1 MNIKYKI
8 PIYAGGGQSGIRYT
22 STDPNGWRNLVFSQ
36 YRQHI
41 LDQLAQSGEANDYGF
56 WLNDMQSRHSKL
68 YNAANATGDWR
79 SIAYRSDDVGR
90 YQQDYRGGIGND
102 GTYQRYGSIQL
113 PDSYRNDFNQSG
125 IKNAQENKRYD
136 FFGPQKRLES
146 DRGASNYKIDNLYS
160 GITDDRRLLG
170 RKGDWDENSD
180 EFKQWQADL
189 NARGWETYLDTDD
202 YYKLRRLPNPEQNP
216 GQNPQGQNPQN
227 LQTQISTPQTEVP
240 EGHKDKYGFDWKA
253 VGEGF
258 QKILGNPDLYAFGRL
273 AGNLINNERVYNE
286 QLKGIN
292 PVLKQSYYTG
302 RQVVGDEATK
312 QAYYKR
318 AAAGQ
323 TKAARPFTSDA
334 DRQMAYQMEAKRI
347 GDELRAQG
355 DLADNGMIRDTSN
368 ESNQHQWANTQRNT
382 EVANYN
388 IASINQAKSLKH
400 NLLAQKHSAQW
411 SSVDNFLKGIEYR
424 KRQRLAEEQALDD
437 QIFALNQQYEL
448 LNDERITNSYK
459 ELQAL
464 FDKHTDKND
473 VVDYE
478 NDEVKAAI
486 KKHKALQLQLAI
498 ESYNKKKDYYRRR
511 GLISYGKEGTKIK
524 VTRKR
529 KEDLLYKSA
538 KDVVEHF
545 QKMSK
550 LSSDAQNRKQ
560 PKIEKLA
567 DHPKGKTRK
576 YQQGG
581 VAPFTIYTPVALGG
595 ETSTSTSSSVS
606 SDGLRSGSKG
616 SKDNSEKE
624 TLDLIKELFKQVA
637 GKGLPVDVN
646 TIYKSM
652 SNLFKRYQAFGEEMD
667 TNDIA
672 LLYLQSMQQLNGVL
686 HSKDVFDKAK
696 AEATKNEA
704 LGEFAVTADGQY
716 VVQDKDGKIDFA
728 TLDEIKKNKLNPITN
743 QQLLN
748 LRAYSPELLLG
759 KGDYVVDNVINNGMG
774 LNKIAE
780 RIKSLAGSI
789 GSSDEKIE
797 GITKVESDKIKAGL
811 KELAEA
817 PEGHYKITQQVKNSK
832 SQVAL
837 ALQFI
842 ENSLSPSQKAI
853 LDIHSGG
860 NNKALIASFLGS
872 QVSDSQ
878 SFEIDPLTGKA
889 AKDANGNSK
898 ESNSSIKASF
908 NDLVQR
914 GQIGVPR
921 EFSLITRDENTK
933 LYSLDSRY
941 ISQLPNVDTDMSID
955 RMLAESEVGKIL
967 DSRLGITFGDQVINP
982 QNLKDIM
989 FSVGGGATVVTLP
1002 CKYENGHKVVN
1013 FAIKDQ
1019 FDDAIKEASKI
1030 APVDWTDPKFKNTL
1044 ASILKEKGLDSLLT
1058 GDMQLDPN
1066 MLGQFMVVEAY
1077 STDRVNFNKN
1087 SKYIEKVSNP
1097 DKALEER
1104 LNNALS
1110 VKGPD
1115 GKVKKYGVDINDW
1128 GLGFLFEGG
1137 WDDIYHANVFI
1148 PLNNDPISAQ
1158 IGNDTLKR
1166 DDARKLASEYQ
1177 NYQKLINAKS
1187 GNSNQLL

>member
-1 MNIKYKI
+1 MDIRLKI
-8 PIYAGGGQSGIRYT
+8 PIYDGGGQAGIRYT
-22 STDPNGWRNLVFSQ
+22 SDDPNGWRNLVFSQ

-41 LDQLAQSGEANDYGF
+41 LDTLKNYGDLDDYGM
-56 WLNDMQSRHSKL
+56 WLNEMQKRHSDL
-68 YNAANATGDWR
+68 YRAAGGVNGNWR
-79 SIAYRSDDVGR
+79 DVAYRSDDVGK
-90 YQQDYRGGIGND
+90 YQRDYRGGYDNSGN
-102 GTYQRYGSIQL
+102 YSRQGSVEL
-113 PDSYRNDFNQSG
+113 PDRYDNDFNQSG
-125 IKNAQENKRYD
+125 IKNAQEQGRYN
-136 FFGPQKRLES
+136 FFGKSKRLES
-146 DRGASNYKIDNLYS
+146 DRSGSHYLIDNLYS

-180 EFKQWQADL
+180 EFKQWNRDL
-189 NARGWETYLDTDD
+189 NATGWEMYLDNSDN
-202 YYKLRRLPNPEQNP
+202 YYKLRRIGNPSHEVNPNRVNP
-216 GQNPQGQNPQN
+216 NGPGDG
-227 LQTQISTPQTEVP
+227 TQISTGGAQVP
-240 EGHKDKYGFDWKA
+240 AAHRDGKYGFDWDKIK
-253 VGEGF
+253 EGL
-258 QKILGNPDLYAFGRL
+258 QGILGNPNLYATGRL
-273 AGNLINNERVYNE
+273 IGNLINNERVYGE
-286 QLKGIN
+286 SLKGIK
-292 PVLKQSYYTG
+292 PVLKQTYYTG

-312 QAYYKR
+312 QAYYRR
-318 AAAGQ
+318 AAQGQ
-323 TKAARPFTSDA
+323 TKSARPFTSDA
-334 DRQMAYQMEAKRI
+334 DKNIAYQNEAKRI

-355 DLADNGMIRDTSN
+355 DLADNQEIRRTSD
-368 ESNQHQWANTQRNT
+368 ESNQHQYANTQRNT

-388 IASINQAKSLKH
+388 IASINQANALKH
-400 NLLAQKHSAQW
+400 NLLAQKHAAQW
-411 SSVDNFLKGIEYR
+411 SSIDNFIKGIEYR
-424 KRQRLAEEQALDD
+424 KRQQLAEQQALDD
-437 QIFALNQQYEL
+437 QIFLLGQQQEM
-448 LNDERITNSYK
+448 LNDDRIVNAKK
-459 ELQAL
+459 ELQAVL
-464 FDKHTDKND
+464 DKHKKQDGTY
-473 VVDYE
+473 DYD
-478 NDEVKAAI
+478 NDEVGRASNRYKAI
-486 KKHKALQLQLAI
+486 QLQLAI
-498 ESYNKKKDYYRRR
+498 EQYNKKKEFLRNRNLTYYA
-511 GLISYGKEGTKIK
+511 KEGTKIK
-524 VTRKR
+524 TTKKK

-550 LSSDAQNRKQ
+550 IASDSYNRKQ

-567 DHPKGKTRK
+567 SHPKGSTRK

-581 VAPFTIYTPVALGG
+581 TAPFTVYTPVALGG
-595 ETSTSTSSSVS
+595 ETTTSSEASTSSTKAAASTKK
-606 SDGLRSGSKG
+606 SDQ
-616 SKDNSEKE
+616 EKE
-624 TLDLIKELFKQVA
+624 TLDFIKSLFKEML

-646 TIYKSM
+646 TVYNSM
-652 SNLFKRYQAFGEEMD
+652 SNLFKRSQIFGEDLD
-667 TNDIA
+667 TNDLA
-672 LLYLQSMQQLNGVL
+672 LMYLQSMQQLNGVM
-686 HSKDVFDKAK
+686 HSKDVFEKAK
-696 AEATKNEA
+696 AEATKNGA

-728 TLDEIKKNKLNPITN
+728 SLSEIKEKGLNPITN
-743 QQLLN
+743 QQLLY
-748 LRAYSPELLLG
+748 LRSYSPELLLQ
-759 KGDYVVDNVINNGMG
+759 KGDYIIDNVVNNGMG
-774 LNKIAE
+774 LGKIAE
-780 RIKSLAGSI
+780 QIKALAGSI
-789 GSSDEKIE
+789 GSSDDKIE

-817 PEGHYKITQQVKNSK
+817 PEGYYKVTEQTKNSN
-832 SQVAL
+832 SQVTAAL
-837 ALQFI
+837 GYI
-842 ENSLSPSQKAI
+842 ERMLSPSQKAI
-853 LDIHSGG
+853 LDIHSDG
-860 NNKALIASFLGS
+860 NSRALIASFLSS
-872 QVSDSQ
+872 QVSDTNVLEVS
-878 SFEIDPLTGKA
+878 PLTGKA

-898 ESNSSIKASF
+898 ESGGDIKASF

-914 GQIGVPR
+914 GQVGVPR

-955 RMLAESEVGKIL
+955 RMLAESEIGKIL
-967 DSRLGITFGDQVINP
+967 DSRLGITFGDQVVNP

-1030 APVDWTDPKFKNTL
+1030 APVDWTDPKFKNAL
-1044 ASILKEKGLDSLLT
+1044 ASILKEKRLDSLLT

-1115 GKVKKYGVDINDW
+1115 GKVKNYGVDINDW

-1187 GNSNQLL
+1187 GNSNQL